1 MKRLRRNIPGRHGRK
16 HLKKKKKKKKSK
28 KKKNDKKK
36 NKETKARPRGE
47 LGSKAR
53 VRIKKLK
60 RRVTSTGRDPSTGNP
75 NKIFGMT
82 IVDKEIP
89 EVMAPPGIGE
99 KDQQEQYDLI
109 PDILSA
115 PGMLANP
122 RSIGNSDGDNAR
134 DFLMRMDNPSAPERV
149 VARVNTYTNRP

>member
-1 MKRLRRNIPGRHGRK
+1 
-16 HLKKKKKKKKSK
+16 
-28 KKKNDKKK
+28 
-36 NKETKARPRGE
+36 
-47 LGSKAR
+47 
-53 VRIKKLK
+53 
-60 RRVTSTGRDPSTGNP
+60 
-75 NKIFGMT
+75 MT
-82 IVDKEIP
+82 IVDKEIRQ
-89 EVMAPPGIGE
+89 VMAPPGIGE

-149 VARVNTYTNRP
+149 VARDNTFTTDLNTECGTRWTVKQLTLLFT